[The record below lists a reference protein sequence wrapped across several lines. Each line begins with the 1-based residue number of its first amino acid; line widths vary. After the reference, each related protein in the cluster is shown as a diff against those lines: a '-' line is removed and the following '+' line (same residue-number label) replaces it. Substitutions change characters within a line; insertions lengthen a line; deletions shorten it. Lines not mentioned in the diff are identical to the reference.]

1 VRVHGFTPAEIL
13 LGFNPEVTRRA
24 ELPKGRDW
32 IRPTVNPADFFSIEA
47 AELEAYITRRDDK
60 SVSMLDKR
68 TAAQHRLENSRNGSS
83 SFKKPKVGDLVLVRD
98 IALSKQ
104 HGRKLEARWST
115 PRIVDSISASGVS
128 AYVRELHH
136 APGKTKRYHVEDL
149 LVYTPRGPDV
159 NTQIAPTVE
168 YARGA
173 MGAQE
178 AFVPGQRAFHLAV

>member
-1 VRVHGFTPAEIL
+1 MASPFYRKIVLYKLRGESFLMDPAE
-13 LGFNPEVTRRA
+13 
-24 ELPKGRDW
+24 
-32 IRPTVNPADFFSIEA
+32 
-47 AELEAYITRRDDK
+47 
-60 SVSMLDKR
+60 
-68 TAAQHRLENSRNGSS
+68 
-83 SFKKPKVGDLVLVRD
+83 D

-115 PRIVDSISASGVS
+115 PRIVDSISSSGVS

-149 LVYTPRGPDV
+149 LVYTPRQPDI
-159 NTQIAPTVE
+159 TTAPVATAVE

-178 AFVPGQRAFHLAV
+178 AFVPGQRAFHLSV